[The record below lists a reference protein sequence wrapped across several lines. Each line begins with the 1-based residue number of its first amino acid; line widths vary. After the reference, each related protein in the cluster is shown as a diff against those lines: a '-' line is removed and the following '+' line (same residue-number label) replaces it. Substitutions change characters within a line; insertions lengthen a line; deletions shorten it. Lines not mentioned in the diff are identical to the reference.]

1 MNRTISITGQG
12 YLQVSPDEARISF
25 DVSDHQWKYNDALKG
40 VNTEVSR
47 LKSVCTMTDIDS
59 DSLKSLSFNIRK
71 DSSYDK
77 KSEEYIF
84 NGYIAKHRMELRLPL
99 DNELIGKILEKL
111 KSKLKTNRRVNF

>member
-1 MNRTISITGQG
+1 
-12 YLQVSPDEARISF
+12 
-25 DVSDHQWKYNDALKG
+25 
-40 VNTEVSR
+40 
-47 LKSVCTMTDIDS
+47 MTDIDS